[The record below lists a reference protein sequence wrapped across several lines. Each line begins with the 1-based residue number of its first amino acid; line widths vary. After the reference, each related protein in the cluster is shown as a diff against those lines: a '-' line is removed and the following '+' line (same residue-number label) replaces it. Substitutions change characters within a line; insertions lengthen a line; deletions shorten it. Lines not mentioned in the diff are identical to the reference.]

1 MLLRGCSHSLILK
14 NKAIYETDIHKY
26 LILFLRR
33 KCFVQILTYFYK
45 AQL

>member
-1 MLLRGCSHSLILK
+1 MLLRGCSHSLIVK
-14 NKAIYETDIHKY
+14 NKVIYETDIHKY

-33 KCFVQILTYFYK
+33 NFFVQILTDFYK